1 MQHDPI
7 EISAITLIDKIIEF
21 VAMLPDKNNWDI
33 NQLKLSSSYEIRYR
47 QITTL
52 LNYFIPE
59 VKETQDLKIRIY
71 AVLNGDFIESRP
83 FIIYNELLNEMDK
96 VILSSEI
103 KIPKQLEWF
112 ALDLKSNYINTVKFK
127 QKLYSILTFNYGYM
141 EMYYQYLY
149 NIEITNQI
157 IYNIDTHTIDN
168 FLGKVIDPLGRT
180 VSKKTLV
187 ENYNYPEEDIY
198 LVDLDNW

>member
-1 MQHDPI
+1 MLHDPT
-7 EISAITLIDKIIEF
+7 EITAITLIDKIIEF

-52 LNYFIPE
+52 LNYFVPE
-59 VKETQDLKIRIY
+59 VKATQDLKIRIY

>member
-59 VKETQDLKIRIY
+59 VKATQDLKIRIY

>member
-52 LNYFIPE
+52 LNYFVPE
-59 VKETQDLKIRIY
+59 VKATQDLKIRIY

>member
-1 MQHDPI
+1 MLHDPT
-7 EISAITLIDKIIEF
+7 EITAITLIDKIIEF

-59 VKETQDLKIRIY
+59 VKATQDLKIRIY